1 MGSDNAGS
9 LLVGSGTSELGSEVT
24 IVGDDGIA
32 SDAAGSVVIGSATEL
47 ISDASITVDSSGVTA
62 VFCGFLASFTTDV
75 DDRSDSGVR
84 DAVVKVTG
92 LESSSDDTVRVDN
105 SALELTS
112 EGAIVSVAVGSGT
125 SLSSGIDVMVSTG
138 NLVLNMNS
146 DVASS
151 VVVGSELDSSM
162 LEMGSDVATS
172 VTDCSKLGVVSG
184 NSSVVSVRGS
194 SVLEIT
200 SDVAAS
206 VVDGMALDSGS
217 VTVTSVAVGTRLD
230 MLGVSETIGVSL
242 VETNSDVDGDSSC
255 RVEEVDWNPSVV
267 GTITTGIDVS
277 GTSSS
282 GSWVSDTS
290 GTSGTS
296 GVMVWFDHGCC
307 RLFKRLY
314 RRAVRL
320 SRLPKTSS
328 KVDVSKA
335 QNKGA
340 C

>member
-24 IVGDDGIA
+24 IVGDDRIA
-32 SDAAGSVVIGSATEL
+32 SDPAGSVVIGSATEL
-47 ISDASITVDSSGVTA
+47 ISDVSITVDSSGVTA

-105 SALELTS
+105 SALEFTS

-138 NLVLNMNS
+138 NLVLDMNS

-151 VVVGSELDSSM
+151 VVVGSGLGLAAGNDVTASVIVGSELDSSM

-282 GSWVSDTS
+282 GS
-290 GTSGTS
+290 
-296 GVMVWFDHGCC
+296 
-307 RLFKRLY
+307 
-314 RRAVRL
+314 
-320 SRLPKTSS
+320 
-328 KVDVSKA
+328 
-335 QNKGA
+335 
-340 C
+340 

>member
-1 MGSDNAGS
+1 VGSDNAGS

-24 IVGDDGIA
+24 IVGDNGIA

-75 DDRSDSGVR
+75 DDRSDSVVR

-92 LESSSDDTVRVDN
+92 LESSSDDTAGVDN
-105 SALELTS
+105 SPLELTS

-125 SLSSGIDVMVSTG
+125 SLSSEIDVMVSTG
-138 NLVLNMNS
+138 NSVLDMNS

-151 VVVGSELDSSM
+151 VVVGSGLGLAAGDDVTASVIVGSELDSSM

-172 VTDCSKLGVVSG
+172 VTGCSKLGVVSG

-217 VTVTSVAVGTRLD
+217 VTVTSVAVGTRLE

-255 RVEEVDWNPSVV
+255 RVEEVD
-267 GTITTGIDVS
+267 
-277 GTSSS
+277 
-282 GSWVSDTS
+282 
-290 GTSGTS
+290 
-296 GVMVWFDHGCC
+296 
-307 RLFKRLY
+307 
-314 RRAVRL
+314 
-320 SRLPKTSS
+320 
-328 KVDVSKA
+328 
-335 QNKGA
+335 
-340 C
+340 